1 MQTTRD
7 LEQIAT
13 DAPEAR
19 VPALPKKPYE
29 RPQIIYRAPLEAMAA
44 VCTPTPPGKAIGTAG
59 CTVQFS

>member
-1 MQTTRD
+1 MQITSD
-7 LEQIAT
+7 PEQIVT
-13 DAPEAR
+13 GAPEAR

-44 VCTPTPPGKAIGTAG
+44 VCTPAPGKAIGTAG